1 MFLNI
6 ELRLGNMTP
15 EELLSIQPDVMAKL
29 IIHKRERLLET
40 IPKKLELSEQ
50 EKLNAEQAAKK
61 SKLLKENLSQKI
73 SNLNGELNGQ
83 REKLIEIFQ
92 GGIDSLDDD
101 YVEIAKILLANDVS
115 INEFEELLL
124 SIPEQKLVQDI
135 DDRNYN
141 IRKILIATA
150 KTTQLK
156 SQINDELQQAK
167 TEWNE
172 NESHRRRSESKF
184 MKLKGSLQD
193 SEASV
198 EFWTKQLDGD
208 FTQLLEDAT
217 RVAEGGPSSRQIQRR
232 SAQKHQARR

>member
-141 IRKILIATA
+141 IRKILAATA

-167 TEWNE
+167 TEWN
-172 NESHRRRSESKF
+172 
-184 MKLKGSLQD
+184 
-193 SEASV
+193 
-198 EFWTKQLDGD
+198 
-208 FTQLLEDAT
+208 
-217 RVAEGGPSSRQIQRR
+217 
-232 SAQKHQARR
+232 

>member
-1 MFLNI
+1 
-6 ELRLGNMTP
+6 MTP
-15 EELLSIQPDVMAKL
+15 ERMLSIQPDVMAKL

-40 IPKKLELSEQ
+40 IPDKMELAEQ
-50 EKLNAEQAAKK
+50 EKLNAETSKESK
-61 SKLLKENLSQKI
+61 SLKENLSQKI

-101 YVEIAKILLANDVS
+101 YVELAKILLANDVS
-115 INEFEELLL
+115 INEFEKLLL

-141 IRKILIATA
+141 VQKNLGSTTA

-172 NESHRRRSESKF
+172 NESHRREAESKF

-198 EFWTKQLDGD
+198 EFWTNN
-208 FTQLLEDAT
+208 
-217 RVAEGGPSSRQIQRR
+217 
-232 SAQKHQARR
+232 

>member
-1 MFLNI
+1 
-6 ELRLGNMTP
+6 MTP

-40 IPKKLELSEQ
+40 IPDKFELAEQ

-73 SNLNGELNGQ
+73 SNLNGELNAQ
-83 REKLIEIFQ
+83 REQLIEIFQ
-92 GGIDSLDDD
+92 GGIDKLIDD
-101 YVEIAKILLANDVS
+101 YAEFANILLANDVS
-115 INEFEELLL
+115 IIEFEELLL
-124 SIPEQKLVQDI
+124 TVPKQKLVQDI
-135 DDRNYN
+135 SDGNYN
-141 IRKILIATA
+141 IQKILTATA

-172 NESHRRRSESKF
+172 NESHRRRAESKF
-184 MKLKGSLQD
+184 MKLKSSLQD

-198 EFWTKQLDGD
+198 EFWTKQLDVG

-217 RVAEGGPSSRQIQRR
+217 RVAQGGPSSRQIQRR
-232 SAQKHQARR
+232 SAQKDQSRR